1 MRLIDADL
9 LKDAIEKEKGDN
21 DYMCC
26 LCLESTKEIIDEQPI
41 AFDVDEVIEQLK
53 ALKMRYFLTIANT
66 GDADKDCAYKNIANT
81 IDRAVEIIKGG
92 GVE

>member
-21 DYMCC
+21 DYMCR
-26 LCLESTKEIIDEQPI
+26 LCLESTKEIINEQPT
-41 AFDVDEVIEQLK
+41 ALDADKAVEQLK
-53 ALKMRYFLTIANT
+53 ALKMRYFLTIT
-66 GDADKDCAYKNIANT
+66 GDADKDCAYKDIADA
-81 IDRAVEIIKGG
+81 IDRLVEIVKGG